1 MCFNANF
8 YVRLVNNSFIKLYRK
23 IQDNWIWDNPLYLKC
38 WIDMLMRASIKPSSM
53 LMNNQVINVSRGEI
67 IFSQRNFAKR
77 NNMSRQRLRTFLKK
91 LEKTNMIVVKSNPDI
106 THAIIVEYNAYNEL
120 KSYQQKPTSSPI
132 KRKKESK
139 NKEVNKDFELFWK
152 AYPKKIGKKK
162 VEDKFNSI
170 DFPID
175 KILKNIELQKQSDQ
189 WQTQQY
195 IPNPETYLNQERWE
209 DEVVL
214 DVQPEEPIYIY
225 ECKICNKVKD
235 KSPYRDMYI
244 SCCDEQTQPRK
255 EYK

>member
-1 MCFNANF
+1 
-8 YVRLVNNSFIKLYRK
+8 
-23 IQDNWIWDNPLYLKC
+23 
-38 WIDMLMRASIKPSSM
+38 MLMRASIKSSSM
-53 LMNNQVINVSRGEI
+53 LMNNQVVEVGRGEI
-67 IFSQRNFAKR
+67 VFSQRNFAKR

-91 LEKTNMIVVKSNPDI
+91 LVKTNMIRLKSNPEI

-120 KSYQQKPTSSPI
+120 KPYQQKPTSIPI
-132 KRKKESK
+132 IRKKESK
-139 NKEVNKDFELFWK
+139 NKEVNKDFELFWN

-175 KILKNIELQKQSDQ
+175 KILKNIELQKQSEQ

-214 DVQPEEPIYIY
+214 EVKPEEPIYIY

-244 SCCDEQTQPRK
+244 SCCDKQTQPRK